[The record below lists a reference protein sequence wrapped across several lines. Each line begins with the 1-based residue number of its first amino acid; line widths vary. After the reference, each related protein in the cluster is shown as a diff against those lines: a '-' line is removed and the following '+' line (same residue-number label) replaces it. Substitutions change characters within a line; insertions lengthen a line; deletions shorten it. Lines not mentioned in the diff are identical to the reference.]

1 MSDDDWDRDSRRMV
15 ETALRECWAAM
26 REAME
31 LGDVAG
37 LDALLGE
44 EYTLTHM
51 TGLVQSK
58 RDWLAAIDA
67 GQMTYH
73 RIDDVEIAVAA
84 AGSAPVVTV
93 RTMTEA
99 TIYGFAGTWPLQLR
113 SVYRPQSGEWV
124 ASDTVATTW

>member
-1 MSDDDWDRDSRRMV
+1 MTEDDRDARPTV
-15 ETALRECWAAM
+15 NVALRECWVAM

-58 RDWLAAIDA
+58 RDWLAVIDA
-67 GQMTYH
+67 DQMIYH

-113 SVYRPQSGEWV
+113 TAYRPQEGEWV
-124 ASDTVATTW
+124 ATGTVATTW

>member
-1 MSDDDWDRDSRRMV
+1 MTDEDRVPRLTVDA
-15 ETALRECWAAM
+15 ALRECWAAM

-31 LGDVAG
+31 LGDAAG

-44 EYTLTHM
+44 EYTLTHV

-67 GQMTYH
+67 DEMTYH

-84 AGSAPVVTV
+84 AGSAPVLTV

-99 TIYGFAGTWPLQLR
+99 TINGVAGTWPLQLR
-113 SVYRPQSGEWV
+113 TAYRPQTGEWV
-124 ASDTVATTW
+124 AIDTSATTW

>member
-1 MSDDDWDRDSRRMV
+1 M
-15 ETALRECWAAM
+15 C
-26 REAME
+26 EAME

-51 TGLVQSK
+51 TGQVQSK
-58 RDWLAAIDA
+58 QEWLAAIDA
-67 GQMTYH
+67 DEMTYH

-84 AGSAPVVTV
+84 AGPAPIVTV

-99 TIYGFAGTWPLQLR
+99 TIFGFAGTWPLQLR
-113 SVYRPQSGEWV
+113 TSYRPSTDAWL
-124 ASDTVATTW
+124 ATSSVATTW